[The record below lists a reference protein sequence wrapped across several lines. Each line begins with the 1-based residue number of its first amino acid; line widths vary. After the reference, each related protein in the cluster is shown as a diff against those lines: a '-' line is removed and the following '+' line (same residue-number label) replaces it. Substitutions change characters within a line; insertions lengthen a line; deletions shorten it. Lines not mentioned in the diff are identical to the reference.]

1 MLYTEFKAFFE
12 RGGELQ
18 LLIGKEPQLRS
29 YQLRSLE
36 EHEEKFPDFYIKRD
50 IDRLTEDYKPSVQ
63 MLLDYTDT
71 ENEENSQIRIHIY
84 GQDGSKEQFLHAKCY
99 IAYYKDNEGNPTE
112 AFGIIGSS
120 NFTEKGLQD
129 NAELNYLETQPLIVA
144 LPISVG
150 NSKSHLVWFK
160 EMWEKSVPWTG
171 RFIQDILKPSTIGS
185 RIRARAIKNNAVMIY
200 FIFRIRLQK

>member
-1 MLYTEFKAFFE
+1 MDDFI
-12 RGGELQ
+12 LQ
-18 LLIGKEPQLRS
+18 LIAQL
-29 YQLRSLE
+29 
-36 EHEEKFPDFYIKRD
+36 
-50 IDRLTEDYKPSVQ
+50 
-63 MLLDYTDT
+63 
-71 ENEENSQIRIHIY
+71 N
-84 GQDGSKEQFLHAKCY
+84 QDGSKEQFLHAKCY

-185 RIRARAIKNNAVMIY
+185 RIRARAINNNAVMIY